1 MTRFTALLGAAALSF
16 GAGMAMAAPVNV
28 SAVLTPQEQIR
39 VPLEDGTK
47 HFVLAVRRTG
57 EMEGE
62 GAFAGADVTEIGW
75 HDIDPPRGGDPQGYL
90 KLTMANGDVAVLR
103 FTVRAVFF
111 KGAEGPSLSDYGFWE
126 LVGGTGGFEGMRGV
140 GTLQIHPAGGP
151 KREFTLTGEVGE
163 AP

>member
-1 MTRFTALLGAAALSF
+1 MVRKRLALGAAALTLAA
-16 GAGMAMAAPVNV
+16 GAAAAAPIDV

-57 EMEGE
+57 EMAGD

-90 KLTMANGDVAVLR
+90 RLTLPGGDVAVIS

-111 KGAEGPSLSDYGFWE
+111 RGDDGPALSDYGFWE
-126 LVGGTGGFEGMRGV
+126 LVSGTGRFADMRGV
-140 GTLQIHPAGGP
+140 GTLQIKPAGGP

>member
-1 MTRFTALLGAAALSF
+1 MTRLTALLGAAALTL
-16 GAGMAMAAPVNV
+16 GTGMAAADTVDV

-39 VPLEDGTK
+39 LPLEDGTK

-57 EMEGE
+57 EMTGE
-62 GAFAGADVTEIGW
+62 GTFAGAEVTEIGW

-90 KLTMANGDVAVLR
+90 KLTMPGGDVAVLK

-111 KGAEGPSLSDYGFWE
+111 KGAEGPALSDYGFWE
-126 LVGGTGGFEGMRGV
+126 MVGGTGRFEGMRGV